1 MKYKLILV
9 LSILGFG
16 WSQGTVLNLLDEYD
30 YFLSQEEELLNDSQE
45 LLNSNS
51 KYFNGVSSMAQ
62 RVATISSLSMDIMNL
77 YKINSISVEQEVHKI
92 AFLALKWKIIFLDN
106 QIKEFD
112 KLLNIIEHKKT
123 VYRGMEILKRAKSYI
138 ASVEK
143 IYNELISSKGYN
155 FEENPNFKLDI
166 N

>member
-1 MKYKLILV
+1 MRYVLVDKNDNIVYKTTLTSNIGI
-9 LSILGFG
+9 SGARTYFMGIKK
-16 WSQGTVLNLLDEYD
+16 LD
-30 YFLSQEEELLNDSQE
+30 L
-45 LLNSNS
+45 
-51 KYFNGVSSMAQ
+51 
-62 RVATISSLSMDIMNL
+62 
-77 YKINSISVEQEVHKI
+77 
-92 AFLALKWKIIFLDN
+92 
-106 QIKEFD
+106 KEFD